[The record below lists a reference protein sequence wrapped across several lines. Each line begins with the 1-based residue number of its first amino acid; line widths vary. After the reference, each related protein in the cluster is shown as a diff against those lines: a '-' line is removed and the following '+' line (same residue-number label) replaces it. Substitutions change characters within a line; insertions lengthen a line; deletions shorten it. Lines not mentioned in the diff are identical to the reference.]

1 MEALAWVAVAL
12 LGLACGWQFIT
23 YLTTVPLK
31 MSRALALTLL
41 SLFLVI
47 GIVVL
52 AIEGAPSR
60 WIAVGLAVVLAV
72 VGYVLNARRV
82 LGREDGRVVP
92 KLERRANDP
101 GAGHTAVVYF
111 THGEPE
117 TYDPIG
123 WLNQFREFDEQGIA
137 FVPFVARPFFLK
149 ALRDAYLRVGMSQHR
164 HRHLAMASD
173 VEQWLHARGHTDVR
187 VYPSFLDDDPRPDA
201 AVIQALNEGA
211 SRIVVS
217 EVFVSISNHTAEG
230 EDLIKEL
237 DIDSLGV
244 PITFTG
250 PLWDSPT
257 LHQMFVDKVERARG
271 DVPREE
277 VAVLLVGHGQ
287 PDEWDREW
295 PTETQHEL
303 ELRHS
308 IIDALVAAGYRRDL
322 LDLAWMEFKSPK
334 VPERALDMATRG
346 ATRFMYFS
354 AGISAESLHSQ
365 YDVPKLVEK
374 ADLGPEVEPI
384 NLGAWNDHPLTIQAI
399 AERIEP
405 LLPAVR
411 VVETAAAEQAC

>member
-1 MEALAWVAVAL
+1 MGPGATIAVSL
-12 LGLACGWQFIT
+12 LGFACGWQFTT

-31 MSRALALTLL
+31 MSRALTLTLL
-41 SLFLVI
+41 GLFALTGVI
-47 GIVVL
+47 VL
-52 AIEGAPSR
+52 GVEGALPRTS
-60 WIAVGLAVVLAV
+60 AVALALAATLG
-72 VGYVLNARRV
+72 GYLLNARRV
-82 LGREDGRVVP
+82 LGREDERVVP
-92 KLERRANDP
+92 ALVRAADDP
-101 GAGHTAVVYF
+101 GDGHTAVVYF

-137 FVPFVARPFFLK
+137 FVPFFARPFFLK

-164 HRHLAMASD
+164 QRHLAMASD
-173 VEQWLHARGHTDVR
+173 VERWLHEKGHTDIK

-201 AVIQALNEGA
+201 AVVQALNDGA

-237 DIDSLGV
+237 DVGAMGIPV
-244 PITFTG
+244 VFTG

-257 LHQMFVDKVERARG
+257 LHRMFVDKVERARG

-287 PDEWDREW
+287 PDDWDREW
-295 PTETQHEL
+295 PTETEHEL
-303 ELRHS
+303 QLRHS
-308 IIDALVAAGYRRDL
+308 IIDALVEAGYRRDL

-346 ATRFMYFS
+346 AKRFMYFS

-365 YDVPKLVEK
+365 YDVPKLVAK
-374 ADLGPEVEPI
+374 ADLGPAIEPI
-384 NLGAWNDHPLTIQAI
+384 NLGAWNDHPLTIEAI
-399 AERIEP
+399 AERIEV
-405 LLPAVR
+405 LLPAR
-411 VVETAAAEQAC
+411 AADPSAMGQAS

>member
-1 MEALAWVAVAL
+1 METIAVAAVTL
-12 LGLACGWQFIT
+12 LGFTCGWQFTT
-23 YLTTVPLK
+23 YLTTVPLR
-31 MSRALALTLL
+31 MSRALTLTLVL
-41 SLFLVI
+41 LFSVI
-47 GIVVL
+47 GVLVL
-52 AIEGAPSR
+52 AISSGPAR
-60 WIAVGLAVVLAV
+60 WIGIAFALTAAV
-72 VGYVLNARRV
+72 VGYLLNARRV
-82 LGREDGRVVP
+82 LGREDDRDVP
-92 KLERRANDP
+92 KLLRAADDP
-101 GAGHTAVVYF
+101 GQGHTAVVYF

-137 FVPFVARPFFLK
+137 FVPFFARPFFLK

-164 HRHLAMASD
+164 HRHMAMASD
-173 VEQWLHARGHTDVR
+173 VEQWLHARGHGDVR
-187 VYPSFLDDDPRPDA
+187 VYVSFLDDDPRPDA
-201 AVIQALNEGA
+201 AVIQALNDGA

-237 DIDSLGV
+237 DIDDLGV
-244 PITFTG
+244 PIDYTG

-257 LHQMFVDKVERARG
+257 LHRMFVDKVEQARG
-271 DVPREE
+271 DVPRDE

-295 PTETQHEL
+295 PTETEHEL
-303 ELRHS
+303 QLRHS
-308 IIDALVAAGYRRDL
+308 IIDALVDAGYRRDL

-334 VPERALDMATRG
+334 VPERAQDMATRG
-346 ATRFMYFS
+346 AKRFMYFS

-374 ADLGPEVEPI
+374 ADLGPAVQPI

-399 AERIEP
+399 GERVEA
-405 LLPAVR
+405 LLPVS
-411 VVETAAAEQAC
+411 VVDTAGSVEQAS

>member
-1 MEALAWVAVAL
+1 MVAVVAVAL
-12 LGLACGWQFIT
+12 LGFACGWQFTT
-23 YLTTVPLK
+23 YLTIVPLK
-31 MSRALALTLL
+31 MSRALTLTLL
-41 SLFLVI
+41 SLFSVV
-47 GIVVL
+47 GVVVL
-52 AIEGAPSR
+52 AIDGGPMQ
-60 WIAVGLAVVLAV
+60 WIAIAVSFVSALA
-72 VGYVLNARRV
+72 GYVLNARSI
-82 LGREDGRVVP
+82 LGREDDRVVP
-92 KLERRANDP
+92 KLLRRADDP
-101 GAGHTAVVYF
+101 GSGHTAVVYF

-117 TYDPIG
+117 IYDPIG

-137 FVPFVARPFFLK
+137 FVPFLARPFFLK

-164 HRHLAMASD
+164 QRHLAMATD
-173 VEQWLHARGHTDVR
+173 VEQWLRARGHSDVK

-237 DIDSLGV
+237 NIDELGV
-244 PITFTG
+244 PIAFTG

-257 LHQMFVDKVERARG
+257 LHRVFVDKVEQARG
-271 DVPREE
+271 DVPRDE

-287 PDEWDREW
+287 PDAWDREW
-295 PTETQHEL
+295 PTETEHEL
-303 ELRHS
+303 QLRYS
-308 IIDALVAAGYRRDL
+308 IIDALVEAGYRRDL

-374 ADLGPEVEPI
+374 ADLGPSVEPI
-384 NLGAWNDHPLTIQAI
+384 NLGAWNDHPLTIEAI

-405 LLPAVR
+405 LLPAVQ
-411 VVETAAAEQAC
+411 VVSAAERAS